1 MVSAALV
8 AAGCASGSREDDS
21 VTAQPTTDATTADA
35 ALTDA
40 ATADAAAE
48 APATDTGAGGS
59 SSATAA
65 SPEAAATA
73 ERFPPP
79 SRDGGTHRWEL
90 RAFKDNHVEVW
101 MDGERVADDRIRRE
115 AHRVAVLDAK
125 GTVIERLDLPASWT
139 PGHGAAAGDGQF
151 RRVDGTVLVPPSSML
166 GGRLEPVPPSTL
178 AHLRAEHTAEDGS
191 KCAWV
196 ARVIPGLPL
205 DQAGLRSHDVVV
217 AVNGSADASPD
228 AIRAVVRAAKPGD
241 AIRFTVVRAGRKFE
255 ASVTLAA
262 WDPKHMVRIAG
273 RPDATEPATASS
285 EPVPAVAAAP
295 EATPAAAPAP
305 AAAQA
310 AASDDLEAARR
321 RIAEL
326 EAQVRKEDAV
336 RRAIRPAPMP
346 QPSAGGAPD

>member
-1 MVSAALV
+1 MRSTLVVMVSAALV
-8 AAGCASGSREDDS
+8 AAGCASGSREDES
-21 VTAQPTTDATTADA
+21 VTARPGADA
-35 ALTDA
+35 ETA
-40 ATADAAAE
+40 APDAAAAD
-48 APATDTGAGGS
+48 AP
-59 SSATAA
+59 A
-65 SPEAAATA
+65 SPEAMATA

-115 AHRVAVLDAK
+115 AHRVAVLDAQ

-139 PGHGAAAGDGQF
+139 PEHGAAAGAGQF
-151 RRVDGTVLVPPSSML
+151 RRVDGTVLVPPASML
-166 GGRLEPVPPSTL
+166 GGRLEPVPPATL

-191 KCAWV
+191 KCASV

-205 DQAGLRSHDVVV
+205 DRAGLRSHDVVV

-241 AIRFTVVRAGRKFE
+241 AIRFTVVRAGRKFD

-262 WDPKHMVRIAG
+262 WDPKHMVRVAG
-273 RPDATEPATASS
+273 QPDAVEPATASS
-285 EPVPAVAAAP
+285 EPMPAVAAAP
-295 EATPAAAPAP
+295 EAAPAAAPAP
-305 AAAQA
+305 VPAPAQA